1 MRLVNLWTTSPDARS
16 LCQTNK
22 QLYRE
27 TADFLY
33 AKTASKIASFPAFE
47 MFLNEVGPANQAA
60 LSRLELNLR
69 ISDGD
74 DMDNINVYEM
84 LRGLTNLKTVTVAID
99 NHVLDVVAA
108 QDDDLRSRFATQLS
122 QLNCHWWTE
131 ESADMAYRHMDYLR

>member
-16 LCQTNK
+16 LFQTNK

-33 AKTASKIASFPAFE
+33 PAFE

-122 QLNCHWWTE
+122 QLNGHWWTE